1 MVLVQVLWF
10 WCGFNINHRTITMDW
25 CKGFGLDVVVMC
37 ELMMVVRWRWCW
49 CDGSDGRQP
58 ASDNAAA
65 APPEFPDKKEI
76 SSSSSFSSS
85 PSSFAFFSSYTTS
98 KNHTVPLATFL
109 TLPQFF
115 GPFFKKC
122 IFG

>member
-1 MVLVQVLWF
+1 
-10 WCGFNINHRTITMDW
+10 MDW
-25 CKGFGLDVVVMC
+25 CKGFGFDAVVMC

-76 SSSSSFSSS
+76 SSSFS
-85 PSSFAFFSSYTTS
+85 FFSSYTKS
-98 KNHTVPLATFL
+98 KNHTVPLDTFQ
-109 TLPQFF
+109 TFS
-115 GPFFKKC
+115 
-122 IFG
+122 IERARE

>member
-1 MVLVQVLWF
+1 
-10 WCGFNINHRTITMDW
+10 MDW

-76 SSSSSFSSS
+76 SSSFSFFTPYS
-85 PSSFAFFSSYTTS
+85 TTKITQS
-98 KNHTVPLATFL
+98 H
-109 TLPQFF
+109 
-115 GPFFKKC
+115 
-122 IFG
+122 

>member
-1 MVLVQVLWF
+1 
-10 WCGFNINHRTITMDW
+10 MDL
-25 CKGFGLDVVVMC
+25 CKGFGFDVAMMC

-76 SSSSSFSSS
+76 SSSCSYSSS
-85 PSSFAFFSSYTTS
+85 SSSSSSSSFFSSVLHH
-98 KNHTVPLATFL
+98 KNHTVPLATFQ
-109 TLPQFF
+109 TFMRE
-115 GPFFKKC
+115 KTR
-122 IFG
+122 